1 MKKVLYTFSLII
13 CLQQLTIAC
22 SCIDTG
28 SFCESVSFL
37 EKFTDLDYNVVQVIV
52 AEQNDTGVKVTVLQ
66 TFYGDA
72 TAGTMFTIRNGNEL
86 DCSVS
91 TDALEL
97 GKTYIFALE
106 FPASQIQ
113 QVSNCGTFYL
123 RVENG
128 KAKGNIAP
136 GIDEVSLD
144 DFVRLLNCGN
154 YQGPGLPTFSLNPT
168 LVNNEELTA
177 FPNFWLEPN
186 DVEIQVFDIIGRTML
201 NAKLKNFA
209 AFEPI
214 EISLKDWSA
223 GVYYCQF
230 IYLGKKQTIRIV
242 KVN

>member
-1 MKKVLYTFSLII
+1 MRKVFTTISII
-13 CLQQLTIAC
+13 LGLQFFGYAC

-28 SFCESVSFL
+28 SFCESVRFWKNIEGL
-37 EKFTDLDYNVVQVIV
+37 ESNVVHAIV
-52 AEQNDTGVKVTVLQ
+52 AEKDETGIKITVLQ
-66 TFYGDA
+66 TYYGNA
-72 TAGTMFTIRNGNEL
+72 TAGTMFNIRNGSVL
-86 DCSVS
+86 DCTIS
-91 TDALEL
+91 TDALDI

-123 RVENG
+123 RVEDG

-136 GIDEVSLD
+136 GIDEASLD
-144 DFVRLLNCGN
+144 DFVKLPNCGDF
-154 YQGPGLPTFSLNPT
+154 QGPGLPTFRLTPT
-168 LVNNEELTA
+168 LVINEELRA

-186 DVEIQVFDIIGRTML
+186 DVEIQIFDINGRLML
-201 NAKLKNFA
+201 NTNQKNFV

-214 EISLKDWSA
+214 EISTKDWPA
-223 GVYYCQF
+223 GVYCCQF